1 MALFPLSWLNQPL
14 SENRH
19 VGVINLS
26 YSIITAPGAIK
37 ASFSSSSSSQG
48 RVGPSSFNA
57 SPAPHHRTADNKR
70 NQKQPNRSCTRSRK
84 SLLRLTMTQKEI
96 ETSRLNVPLL
106 LSAIG
111 PFFFSLSIPPAL
123 NQLGAFVVISFYSMN
138 KLRAGR
144 YSMNG
149 MKYIS
154 SRFFFPDYFV
164 RWCFP
169 SSFRFYTS
177 NRTFAQICSYFL
189 PLCGFLECPLNDLP
203 AK

>member
-84 SLLRLTMTQKEI
+84 SLLRLTMTSKE
-96 ETSRLNVPLL
+96 RDRNVKTKGCPVVVVFNRTLLL
-106 LSAIG
+106 LSCD
-111 PFFFSLSIPPAL
+111 PT
-123 NQLGAFVVISFYSMN
+123 
-138 KLRAGR
+138 
-144 YSMNG
+144 
-149 MKYIS
+149 
-154 SRFFFPDYFV
+154 
-164 RWCFP
+164 C
-169 SSFRFYTS
+169 T
-177 NRTFAQICSYFL
+177 
-189 PLCGFLECPLNDLP
+189 
-203 AK
+203 

>member
-1 MALFPLSWLNQPL
+1 MALFPLSSFKQPL

-57 SPAPHHRTADNKR
+57 SPAPHHRTADIKR

-106 LSAIG
+106 LSSIG
-111 PFFFSLSIPPAL
+111 PFFFSLALPPAL
-123 NQLGAFVVISFYSMN
+123 NQLARAVAGAFVVISFYSMN

-149 MKYIS
+149 MK
-154 SRFFFPDYFV
+154 
-164 RWCFP
+164 
-169 SSFRFYTS
+169 
-177 NRTFAQICSYFL
+177 
-189 PLCGFLECPLNDLP
+189 
-203 AK
+203 

>member
-1 MALFPLSWLNQPL
+1 MALFPLSSFKQPL

-106 LSAIG
+106 LSSIG
-111 PFFFSLSIPPAL
+111 PFFFSLAIPPAL